1 MTSSPHVRP
10 SQGAAPLPASGCPVH
25 SEPVRLNSEAVQGS
39 LADLYEPWRREYGPV
54 VPVEL
59 DGGVPAFLVIG
70 HRTLREVCSQES
82 LYSPDSRNWADWR
95 AGRVPNDWPLLP
107 QVAYQEGSTRFLSG
121 PEHRRLR
128 GVLASGLAQ
137 VEAASARRYTE
148 WVADRLISRFAPK
161 GQTEVVA
168 DYAAPLPLLVMLR
181 LLGLPHEAGEQLLP
195 AIFRL
200 LEGGPGAH
208 RANEEISDIIG
219 RLVVARR
226 AKPDRDLISWLIH
239 GPVDGGP
246 ALSDL
251 EVRNLAWL
259 TVMAGAGGTTGWIG
273 NAMERLVCDEKVH
286 TLFLAGKVTIAEIMN
301 ETHWSNP
308 AVQNVMGRYPLHE
321 VRLGNYHVPAGALLV
336 LGLAAANADPEVHVD
351 DSGHTFT
358 NESHL
363 AFGSGPHECPT
374 AAQRLAKI
382 IGQTAVERF
391 LARCRTPRL
400 RDDGAVQHGGSV
412 IVRQLTKLAVIFTA
426 DTRTAV
432 RHTASGTDALGESS
446 RSSHYL
452 FPPRMLTQLTSH
464 ITA

>member
-1 MTSSPHVRP
+1 
-10 SQGAAPLPASGCPVH
+10 
-25 SEPVRLNSEAVQGS
+25 VRLSSEAVQGS
-39 LADLYEPWRREYGPV
+39 LADLYEPWRKEHGPV

-82 LYSPDSRNWADWR
+82 LYSPDSRNWAELQ
-95 AGRVPNDWPLLP
+95 AGRVPSDWPLLP

-121 PEHRRLR
+121 SEHQRLR
-128 GVLASGLAQ
+128 GVLTSGLAQ
-137 VEAASARRYTE
+137 VETASVRRYTE
-148 WVADRLISRFAPK
+148 WAADRLISRFAPK
-161 GQTEVVA
+161 RQAEIVA

-181 LLGLPHEAGEQLLP
+181 LLGLPHETGEQLLP

-200 LEGGPGAH
+200 LEGGPEAH

-226 AKPDRDLISWLIH
+226 AKPERDLVSWLLH

-246 ALSDL
+246 PLSAL
-251 EVRNLAWL
+251 EVGNLAWL

-273 NAMERLVCDEKVH
+273 NALERLVCDEKVH
-286 TLFLAGKVTIAEIMN
+286 TLFRAGTVTVAEIMN

-308 AVQNVMGRYPLHE
+308 AVQNVMGRYPLQDGQ
-321 VRLGNYHVPAGALLV
+321 LGNYHVPKGALLV
-336 LGLAAANADPEVHVD
+336 LGLAGANADPEVHVD
-351 DSGHTFT
+351 SDGHTFT

-374 AAQRLAKI
+374 AAQRLARVV
-382 IGQTAVERF
+382 GQTAVERF

-400 RDDGAVQHGGSV
+400 QDDGAVQHGGSV
-412 IVRQLTKLAVIFTA
+412 IMRQLTKLEVVFTA
-426 DTRTAV
+426 DNQAAV
-432 RHTASGTDALGESS
+432 RQATSGSDALGESS

-464 ITA
+464 MSD

>member
-1 MTSSPHVRP
+1 M
-10 SQGAAPLPASGCPVH
+10 
-25 SEPVRLNSEAVQGS
+25 
-39 LADLYEPWRREYGPV
+39 
-54 VPVEL
+54 
-59 DGGVPAFLVIG
+59 
-70 HRTLREVCSQES
+70 
-82 LYSPDSRNWADWR
+82 
-95 AGRVPNDWPLLP
+95 
-107 QVAYQEGSTRFLSG
+107 
-121 PEHRRLR
+121 
-128 GVLASGLAQ
+128 
-137 VEAASARRYTE
+137 
-148 WVADRLISRFAPK
+148 
-161 GQTEVVA
+161 
-168 DYAAPLPLLVMLR
+168 
-181 LLGLPHEAGEQLLP
+181 
-195 AIFRL
+195 
-200 LEGGPGAH
+200 
-208 RANEEISDIIG
+208 
-219 RLVVARR
+219 
-226 AKPDRDLISWLIH
+226 
-239 GPVDGGP
+239 
-246 ALSDL
+246 
-251 EVRNLAWL
+251 
-259 TVMAGAGGTTGWIG
+259 
-273 NAMERLVCDEKVH
+273 CDEEVH

-321 VRLGNYHVPAGALLV
+321 VRLGNHHVPAGALLV

-464 ITA
+464 ITD